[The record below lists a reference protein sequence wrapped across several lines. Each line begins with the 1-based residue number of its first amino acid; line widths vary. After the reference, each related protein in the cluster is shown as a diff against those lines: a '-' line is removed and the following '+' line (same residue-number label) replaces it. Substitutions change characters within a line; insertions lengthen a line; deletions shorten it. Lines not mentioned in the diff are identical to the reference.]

1 MISGTTVL
9 CIVCACLFWASNA
22 IEIVIG
28 FQKSTQMSTFDRE
41 AYKQLLPDNIA
52 DEWVEKID
60 TRGLTIA
67 SGFLKGTF
75 WIVFCLPIIEMAWV
89 LSKGGKRALVWN
101 LGIILFVL
109 GGSWTKWFTAI
120 FWNGMYISYLQIAR
134 NFNLDVWLSTILAEQ
149 YQIDGE
155 DGIGWRALEV
165 NYMVSRGLVWI
176 VNSVEW
182 ICLAAI
188 FSFTFVSVF
197 QWRKTDETSFG
208 AKWNALGLFI
218 GLLAVVEFIGEI
230 VGFEGYRVAWIFV
243 VLYAALNRLILIP
256 IWIIIL
262 GFQLPNACTK
272 EVDTLFDENYNNSE
286 LQLSE
291 QPQQPQR
298 RPSEFTI
305 DGDDDTPAGP
315 TSPPAAAFTAN
326 ELVDSQKSSLNK
338 NQQSSF

>member
-9 CIVCACLFWASNA
+9 CIFCACLFWAVNA

-28 FQKSTQMSTFDRE
+28 FQKSAQFSTIDRE
-41 AYKQLLPDNIA
+41 TYKQLLPDFIA
-52 DEWVEKID
+52 DDWYEKID
-60 TRGLTIA
+60 TRALYLA

-89 LSKGGKRALVWN
+89 LSKGGKCGLVWN

-109 GGSWTKWFTAI
+109 GGSWTKWFSAI
-120 FWNGMYISYLQIAR
+120 FWNGMYISFLQISK
-134 NFNLDVWLSTILAEQ
+134 NFNLDVWLSTLLAEQ

-176 VNSVEW
+176 VNAVEW
-182 ICLAAI
+182 LCLAAI

-218 GLLAVVEFIGEI
+218 GMLAIVEFVAEI
-230 VGFEGYRVAWIFV
+230 IGFEGYRVAWIFV
-243 VLYAALNRLILIP
+243 VLYAALNRLILVP

-262 GFQLPNACTK
+262 GFQLPNASTK
-272 EVDTLFDENYNNSE
+272 EVDTLFDESYNNTE

-291 QPQQPQR
+291 QQQQPQR
-298 RPSEFTI
+298 RASEFTI
-305 DGDDDTPAGP
+305 DDNDDTTPAGP

-326 ELVDSQKSSLNK
+326 ELVDSQKS
-338 NQQSSF
+338 